1 MNPRETIKLM
11 AILAAEY
18 GDKFQITE
26 ARTDLWVEM
35 LADLPYPLAESAVYK
50 ILSSSPFPPTI
61 SDVRKKAAESPD
73 EIDAAEAWGEVIRAV
88 RNHGSYGEK
97 EAMETLSPRA
107 RKVITW
113 MGWREICMSEEV
125 GVTRGQFLK
134 MYQQVHE
141 RDKQDA
147 LLPEGL
153 RLVGGMKQIGG
164 GRT

>member
-35 LADLPYPLAESAVYK
+35 LADLPYPVAETAVYK

-61 SDVRKKAAESPD
+61 SDIRKKALPD
-73 EIDAAEAWGEVIRAV
+73 EVDAAEAWGEVIKAV
-88 RNHGSYGEK
+88 RYHGIYGEK
-97 EAMETLSPRA
+97 EAMESLTPRT
-107 RKVITW
+107 RKVVTW

-134 MYQQVHE
+134 MYGQVQE

-153 RLVGGMKQIGG
+153 KKLVSGMKQIGG

>member
-1 MNPRETIKLM
+1 MTKSETTKL
-11 AILAAEY
+11 LAMIVIGYPKFEIQELTAELWHELL
-18 GDKFQITE
+18 GDIPFDVVKAAVKRI
-26 ARTDLWVEM
+26 M
-35 LADLPYPLAESAVYK
+35 LK
-50 ILSSSPFPPTI
+50 SPFPPSI
-61 SDVRKKAAESPD
+61 HDVRAEATAVVSPN
-73 EIDAAEAWGEVIRAV
+73 EIDAAEAWGEVLRAV

-97 EAMETLSPRA
+97 EAMATLSPRA

-134 MYQQVHE
+134 MYGQVQE

-153 RLVGGMKQIGG
+153 RLEGLKQIGG
-164 GRT
+164 GRS